1 MTNTSS
7 WTIKRDL
14 PNDEFRIANLMM
26 LVERYMS
33 EEDSKKVYD
42 AFVFAEKAHKG
53 IMRKDGL
60 PYITHPLE
68 VARILADL
76 RMDVD
81 VIRAALLHDVVEDCE
96 QYTIDDI
103 SSHFNATTAK
113 LVQGVTKLDYDQ
125 FPDKQ
130 TALIATF
137 RNLMKTMTDDFR
149 VVLIK
154 LSDRLHNL
162 STMSAVPMKS
172 RRKKAD
178 ESFDLYIP
186 LARRMG
192 MNKMRRDLQE
202 LALAAKYPWR
212 EKILRN
218 VVEQYNEENA
228 EKHALIIDN
237 IQATFERKQ
246 LKASVLKWSKNLYR
260 LYSRLKIKGEK
271 LNPKT
276 ESLDLRI
283 LVSTKE
289 ECYQAL
295 CILHELYPPI
305 IGTFK
310 DFIATPKIYGF
321 QALETFLL
329 TPEQQ
334 TLKIQIQTHDMY
346 KVAQYGVTAKW
357 RHPEVQKTTDIPHKA
372 LQKWLNQVD
381 EIYQYDLDVNDF
393 YRDIQAELFL
403 QEIYVSTPDGK
414 TIELP
419 YGSNSIDFAYAIH
432 TDLGNHCA
440 ETRVDGKKVP
450 LKMPL
455 YNGAM
460 VKIIRSEMASPQAS
474 WLNSVVT
481 GKATASIRSWL
492 NKRKDIEFVELGKQV
507 LTSALQE
514 YNLEE
519 KDIDPEKLSS
529 LLETLHLKSKEDL
542 LTALGKGQQCG
553 RLIVLRLFDKANLP
567 ALPEKNDKSPM
578 LINGTEGLLVNLQ
591 DCCHPIPNDRIIAR
605 LNATQGLEIHRAD
618 CPSLQNIDTT
628 KNEFLAVSWA
638 KTENTTYTAPLDVT
652 AKNKIG
658 VLSNICL
665 LMEKHQINI
674 ENVNIETD
682 INGYKIIHFII
693 CITNEN
699 HLKKIMNSIN
709 KQECIIDVK
718 RPF

>member
-26 LVERYMS
+26 LVEQYMS

-53 IMRKDGL
+53 IMRRDGL

-103 SSHFNATTAK
+103 SSHFNPTTAK

-218 VVEQYNEENA
+218 VVEQYNEENT
-228 EKHALIIDN
+228 EKHAVIIDN
-237 IQATFERKQ
+237 IQATFEQKQ
-246 LKASVLKWSKNLYR
+246 LTASVLKWSKNLYR

-283 LVSTKE
+283 LVSSKE

-321 QALETFLL
+321 QALETYLL

-334 TLKIQIQTHDMY
+334 TLKVQIQTHDMY

-357 RHPEVQKTTDIPHKA
+357 RHTEIQNTTDIPHKA

-618 CPSLQNIDTT
+618 CPSLQNVDTT